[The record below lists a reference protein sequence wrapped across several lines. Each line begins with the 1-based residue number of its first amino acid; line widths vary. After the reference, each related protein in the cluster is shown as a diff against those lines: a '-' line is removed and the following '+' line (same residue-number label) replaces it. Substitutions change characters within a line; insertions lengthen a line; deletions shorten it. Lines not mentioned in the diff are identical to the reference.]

1 VIYAVLSMFSVTEVG
16 VVGEV
21 AIGWGLGMAPNVI
34 LDLDPLRWAGGA
46 ADVTAGHSWGP
57 FVASQVRPIEAMSL
71 GGLDLPLAI
80 NAYTGGPPD
89 WPARLVYAL
98 TGSLGLVTALHVA
111 LGALFIALVHRF
123 LLIHGTPLAATLAAL
138 VLATDWSFVFYRK
151 VLGGTELLLLAAVLL
166 TWWALWSRR
175 WAAGRHGL
183 LAFGVGIGFGLL
195 SKLTFA
201 LSLAALLGAA
211 LATRWDRPRLRPP
224 LPKKLWR
231 PVAAVV
237 LLTGPL
243 WLTWLHHA
251 LAVPVEGHLRS
262 HDFPDLQLQR
272 VFTALE
278 GGKAPAR
285 ETLTNL
291 GLWLGNPLGFFEL
304 AYEATGA
311 PGWSP
316 WRLVGWGVVLLGV
329 GLGWRTRHPTPHEA
343 LLRFTSVFL
352 VLQVGLIWLVAR
364 DLHHLA
370 VATPTVAVL
379 AGLALDQAAGLTAPR
394 RSLPRLRN
402 GVLLALPW
410 MAAGTAWLLRTDG
423 VVRSISVPTFTASG
437 QGAIAELLEAQAV
450 ERLTLADYE
459 SYGMIE
465 LVAPD
470 VEVAHAWAA
479 VAGERG
485 SALPA
490 ILDHAAGGHLLTLEA
505 SAPMVYNL
513 RPSAQK
519 LELAAAEHGHTVTRV
534 AALPNEAAVLYRVD

>member
-1 VIYAVLSMFSVTEVG
+1 LAIFSVTEVG

-34 LDLDPLRWAGGA
+34 VEVEPLRWAGGA
-46 ADVTAGHSWGP
+46 ADATAGHQWGP
-57 FVASQVRPIEAMSL
+57 LVASQVRPVEALSL
-71 GGLDLPLAI
+71 GGLELPVAV
-80 NAYTGGPPD
+80 NAYTGGLPD
-89 WPARLVYAL
+89 WPARLVYTL

-111 LGALFIALVHRF
+111 LGALFIALIHRF
-123 LLIHGTPLAATLAAL
+123 LLFHGTPLAATLAAL
-138 VLATDWSFVFYRK
+138 VLATDWGFVFYRK
-151 VLGGTELLLLAAVLL
+151 VLGGTELLLLAGVLL

-183 LAFGVGIGFGLL
+183 LALGVGIGFGLL
-195 SKLTFA
+195 SKLTFV
-201 LSLAALLGAA
+201 LSLGALLGAA

-224 LPKKLWR
+224 APKKLWR
-231 PVAAVV
+231 PVAAVI
-237 LLTGPL
+237 LLTAPL

-251 LAVPVEGHLRS
+251 LAIPTEGQLRS

-272 VFTALE
+272 VFTALD
-278 GGKAPAR
+278 GGKSPAR

-291 GLWLGNPLGFFEL
+291 GLWLGNPLGFLEL
-304 AYEATGA
+304 AYDATGA

-316 WRLVGWGVVLLGV
+316 WRIVGWCLVMLGV
-329 GLGWRTRHPTPHEA
+329 GLGWRTRHPTPQDA
-343 LLRFTSVFL
+343 LLRFTTVFL
-352 VLQVGLIWLVAR
+352 ILQVGLIWLVAR

-370 VATPTVAVL
+370 VATPTAAVL

-394 RSLPRLRN
+394 RSLRRLRN

-437 QGAIAELLEAQAV
+437 QAAIGALLEEHDV
-450 ERLTLADYE
+450 ERVTVADYE
-459 SYGMIE
+459 SYGMLE
-465 LVAPD
+465 LIAPGVQVD
-470 VEVAHAWAA
+470 HAWAV
-479 VAGERG
+479 VASERG
-485 SALPA
+485 AALPA

-519 LELAAAEHGHTVTRV
+519 LDLAAAERGHTATRV
-534 AALPNEAAVLYRVD
+534 AALPDDAAVLYRVD